1 MDLTSKLSYESD
13 YGSIK
18 ASIDS
23 LKSYWKGSIAPVL
36 STIIINGEALGK
48 DVYDLD
54 ITGYGNDSV
63 DFNSN
68 DLPRAASLVNED
80 IIKTNELIDEISTK
94 IISNENAIMEK
105 RTRVLSN
112 YEKMEETVTVFDYD
126 SNGKVIGSHEEPK
139 YDNAM
144 LAKDNE
150 YLEEQINSLKE
161 DNAILGQEVAY
172 FQETLRQKD
181 DLMNQI
187 KIDINTYD
195 GVSFN
200 LQQLYD
206 DEIPEY
212 IKDDNNNIVASKEML
227 YNDQNQ
233 CIGYKI
239 SKLDKEKVLS
249 ITAYNNKGQ
258 VLSETI
264 NRYNDGKL
272 IGRKF
277 REYDFNGYLKT
288 TTLVDEL
295 GNNISKTD
303 FYRDNDGNIT
313 YSEKYG
319 SNGKLL
325 QVDMYNN
332 GNLYSS
338 SNYDS
343 DGFLTFESMY
353 NEKGRREIEKIYNH
367 GEISKVVYYDEEGNI
382 INKVDG

>member
-18 ASIDS
+18 ASIGS
-23 LKSYWKGSIAPVL
+23 LKSYWKGSVAPVL

-48 DVYDLD
+48 DVYDLN
-54 ITGYGNDSV
+54 ISGYGNDSV

-68 DLPRAASLVNED
+68 DLPRAARLVNED
-80 IIKTNELIDEISTK
+80 IIRTNELIDEISSK
-94 IISNENAIMEK
+94 IISNENAIMDK

-150 YLEEQINSLKE
+150 YLEQQINSLKE
-161 DNAILGQEVAY
+161 DNAILEQEVAY

-187 KIDINTYD
+187 KIDINAYD

-239 SKLDKEKVLS
+239 NKLDGEKVLS
-249 ITAYNNKGQ
+249 ITTYNNKGQ

-277 REYDFNGYLKT
+277 REYDFDGYLKT

-295 GNNISKTD
+295 GNKINKTD
-303 FYRDNDGNIT
+303 FYRDDDGNIT
-313 YSEKYG
+313 YTEKYG
-319 SNGKLL
+319 ANDKLL

-343 DGFLTFESMY
+343 GGFLTFESIY
-353 NEKGRREIEKIYNH
+353 NDKGRREIEKIYNH

-382 INKVDG
+382 INEVDG